1 MDFIYWIVFSLFLNL
16 LLDKPAVHNTEP
28 PPPRPI
34 QTLKVEAPQSIT
46 IPRWVTHTPEHCF
59 VGISNPCQSIE
70 QARQHAIHSAFSQI
84 LQTMGAE
91 YSLTH
96 KSILSGN
103 LHYSHHELRERL
115 TYTARW
121 FIRSVQQNIRESDVK
136 QVKGKY
142 IYFILV
148 NFPPGTIQRLRKLT
162 IGPKVSARIV
172 KEINDQLVIEVREI
186 NGVQVTLTDYHIKT
200 KTKNRYAGFIT
211 MFAFKVP
218 ELLRRNF
225 EGVIRQKISLKE
237 NSQTLNIPN
246 PTPDTSIKDLILGA
260 ETQIKILLQGHDE
273 VGRPVSV
280 PVNKF

>member
-16 LLDKPAVHNTEP
+16 LLDKSAAHKTEP

-34 QTLKVEAPQSIT
+34 QTLKVEAPQMIN

-70 QARQHAIHSAFSQI
+70 QARQQAIHSAFSQI
-84 LQTMGAE
+84 LRTMGAE

-96 KSILSGN
+96 KSMLSGN
-103 LHYSHHELRERL
+103 LHYSHHEVRERL
-115 TYTARW
+115 TYTASW
-121 FIRSVQQNIRESDVK
+121 FIRSVQQNIRESDFK
-136 QVKGKY
+136 QVKDKY

-148 NFPPGTIQRLRKLT
+148 NFPPGKIQRLRKLT
-162 IGPKVSARIV
+162 IGPKVSARII
-172 KEINDQLVIEVREI
+172 KETNDQLVIEVKEI
-186 NGVQVTLTDYHIKT
+186 NGVRVTLTDYHIKT
-200 KTKNRYAGFIT
+200 KTKNRHAGFIT

-218 ELLRRNF
+218 ELLSKKID
-225 EGVIRQKISLKE
+225 GVIRQKISLKE

-246 PTPDTSIKDLILGA
+246 PTPDTGIKDLILGA
-260 ETQIKILLQGHDE
+260 DTKINILLQGYDE

-280 PVNKF
+280 PVKKL